1 MKNDEKLQN
10 DEKEIEMNERIK
22 ELAEQCY
29 QIEDPHGRFPREVF
43 NQEKFAELIVR
54 ECMRMCE
61 VTEMSFVTH
70 DCDVEASGAITVK
83 QFIAEHFEVEE

>member
-1 MKNDEKLQN
+1 MNNQFDNLMYEAGITAQGCWDEM
-10 DEKEIEMNERIK
+10 DEYDRTAI
-22 ELAEQCY
+22 L
-29 QIEDPHGRFPREVF
+29 
-43 NQEKFAELIVR
+43 KFANMIVG

-83 QFIAEHFEVEE
+83 QFIAEHFGVEE

>member
-1 MKNDEKLQN
+1 
-10 DEKEIEMNERIK
+10 MNERIQ
-22 ELAEQCY
+22 ELAKQTGCY
-29 QIEDPHGRFPREVF
+29 IWHASGDPQIYEFTPEKL
-43 NQEKFAELIVR
+43 EKFAELIVQ

-83 QFIAEHFEVEE
+83 QFIAEHFGVE

>member
-1 MKNDEKLQN
+1 MND
-10 DEKEIEMNERIK
+10 RIR
-22 ELAEQCY
+22 ELAEQAVSFRLDPDSECY
-29 QIEDPHGRFPREVF
+29 EAMIHPEDLER
-43 NQEKFAELIVR
+43 FAELIVR